1 MWWLGNVS
9 VNISNIAII
18 HSWHKCSRRWYTMWM
33 CLHFAYIQQEILSAN
48 IFRQLCLENCRQTN
62 DRLFP
67 WKSFWRFDII
77 LLLLILLLLLYYDRI
92 DIGEGLDLA
101 KSNNS
106 KECMISPYWC
116 FNDGFNI

>member
-1 MWWLGNVS
+1 MIQNGDHYSLFIYNMKYYLRIYLDNYAQKT
-9 VNISNIAII
+9 VNKQMTDYFN
-18 HSWHKCSRRWYTMWM
+18 
-33 CLHFAYIQQEILSAN
+33 
-48 IFRQLCLENCRQTN
+48 EN
-62 DRLFP
+62 LFE
-67 WKSFWRFDII
+67 D
-77 LLLLILLLLLYYDRI
+77 LILQMFYYDRI

>member
-1 MWWLGNVS
+1 MQLFIPDINVPEGDIQCEC
-9 VNISNIAII
+9 V
-18 HSWHKCSRRWYTMWM
+18 YT
-33 CLHFAYIQQEILSAN
+33 LLIYNKKYYLQIYLD
-48 IFRQLCLENCRQTN
+48 NCKQTN
-62 DRLFP
+62 DRLFR